1 MRVYVQQKR
10 GGFPNINYYNAWLG
24 FQELG
29 YETIMF
35 EETTFDEL
43 HLTRESIVTGEIPIM
58 LAAFTKLGILYTPL
72 QYIPQSLH
80 RFAAR
85 RIWTSTL
92 GEVRNA
98 VASGEALFA
107 KPLEGTPRYFK
118 GQVLRTFRDLIRTA
132 HCDPAMPLWCS
143 ELVDFVS
150 EYRVFVCE
158 GEIVGLKHYSGDFR
172 IFPDWPTVEE
182 VMASYTDRP
191 AGFGLDFGVTRD
203 GRTLIVEQNDGFSLG
218 CYGLHHVIYAEL
230 LAARWNQIAGPV

>member
-1 MRVYVQQKR
+1 MRVYIQQKR

-29 YETIMF
+29 YETMLF
-35 EETTFDEL
+35 EESAFNEL
-43 HLTRESIVTGEIPIM
+43 DLSRESVVTGEIPVM
-58 LAAFTKLGILYTPL
+58 LAAFAKLGVAYVPL
-72 QYIPQSLH
+72 QYIPQGLN

-132 HCDPAMPLWCS
+132 NCDPTMPLWCS

-182 VMASYTDRP
+182 AVSSYTDRP
-191 AGFGLDFGVTRD
+191 AGLGLDFGVTRD

-218 CYGLHHVIYAEL
+218 CYGLHHVIYAKL
-230 LAARWNQIAGPV
+230 LAARWNQIAVPV